1 MPEGGKEFIVD
12 AWGQYVAI
20 IKTEA
25 TTALKLGYVGV
36 FAADYDCNLTNT
48 VTIPS
53 LPATI
58 FVVSSHTF
66 DVVNSLNSSCI
77 ESITVI

>member
-36 FAADYDCNLTNT
+36 FATAYDCNRIILATA
-48 VTIPS
+48 TIPVGS
-53 LPATI
+53 NK
-58 FVVSSHTF
+58 TF
-66 DVVNSLNSSCI
+66 SFALNAACNQ
-77 ESITVI
+77 SITALV